1 MDAAMTTAATGAT
14 PATRATRR
22 GPLARLR
29 RQRWLMRIV
38 RAVITVYV
46 VITITFFLIR
56 LLPGDP
62 ADVYESQLIQ
72 QYSIPAA
79 QARDM
84 ASHLFAI
91 DLNKP
96 IVLQYVDY
104 IGNLAHGNLG
114 TSILASGTPVTTILG
129 QFVPWTLFSVAIGLL
144 ISFVVGTLLGLVMA
158 YWRESWLDHALTAFA
173 SVFSSVP
180 NYSVSDKES
189 ESPGGIDA
197 HRVSCLSET
206 LSESLYL
213 VGLFILIV
221 VGVQLHWVDLGS
233 MRGTNSVQPGF
244 SLAFVGDVL
253 YHGQLIIITYAV
265 TLMGTWMLTM
275 KSNVLNVLGE
285 DYVTVAKARGLREG
299 RVMRSYVGHN
309 AVLPVVSQLATLIG
323 VLVSSS
329 VLVETV
335 FAYPG
340 VGWELI
346 NSINQRDYPVMQG
359 GFLVITVIVVLA
371 NLLAETLYGRL
382 DPRIGSRGR

>member
-180 NYSVSDKES
+180 NY
-189 ESPGGIDA
+189 
-197 HRVSCLSET
+197 
-206 LSESLYL
+206 L

-299 RVMRSYVGHN
+299 RVMRSYVGRN

-371 NLLAETLYGRL
+371 NLLAETLYGKL